1 MVPTDVLSLS
11 RDDFQRLVRAH
22 FALREKVDRSIA
34 WTDLLRRMPLFAEL
48 DTQQVQRIAAQLRE
62 ATYEPGAVIIREGD
76 IGETFYVIESGRV
89 EVSVAQDGQ
98 ERVIAERGPGEYVG
112 EIALLLEVPRTAT
125 VKALTQTR
133 MLTLQRGDFDRL
145 VASHLYVSRRLER
158 ETSRRM
164 INLRRVAEAS

>member
-1 MVPTDVLSLS
+1 
-11 RDDFQRLVRAH
+11 
-22 FALREKVDRSIA
+22 
-34 WTDLLRRMPLFAEL
+34 
-48 DTQQVQRIAAQLRE
+48 
-62 ATYEPGAVIIREGD
+62 
-76 IGETFYVIESGRV
+76 
-89 EVSVAQDGQ
+89 
-98 ERVIAERGPGEYVG
+98 VIAERGPGEYVG